1 MSNLIYFILQSQVGS
16 RASKRSQNSYVD
28 ESLFGKK
35 GAQGGVKTSTGVITL
50 DELRNIR
57 GKTEKNNQNDAVII
71 SKNDLMRIKDATT
84 IKTKD
89 QVLQEKALL
98 EEQKEAAAAKAKARK
113 ERMQQLDQTRANKMK
128 PNDW

>member
-1 MSNLIYFILQSQVGS
+1 M
-16 RASKRSQNSYVD
+16 
-28 ESLFGKK
+28 
-35 GAQGGVKTSTGVITL
+35 KTSSGVISL

-71 SKNDLMRIKDATT
+71 SKNDLMRIKDATS
-84 IKTKD
+84 IKSRD

-113 ERMQQLDQTRANKMK
+113 ERMQALDQTRA
-128 PNDW
+128 